1 MMKRSSA
8 LLIIGLIVGVGLVGT
23 AGDTI
28 NIGALVP
35 LTGAIAPYGPPIL
48 DGAKLAVE
56 QINAAGGV
64 LGKKLELVIR
74 DTASSPDV
82 GRDAARKLVELDRVP
97 AIIGAY
103 SSGVTLA
110 VSCVSIP
117 SDVVLVSAVSV
128 SAGIAALN
136 DNDYVFCTIVS
147 NEVQGRV
154 LARLALLLNHST
166 VSVIFVNNAYGKD
179 LADGFKKNFE
189 QFEGKVA
196 AFVPYDQDKPSY
208 RSEVEKAIASNPD
221 ALLLISYA
229 IDGRKQIVE
238 AIEAGYQGKFLF
250 GSAMAGSEVA
260 PGPGCLSANEPGPIE
275 GAFGTAP
282 AGTGFRVDQFDAD
295 FKARFGSVNCP
306 PFYYQAYDAVIAVAL
321 AIEYAGEATG
331 EAIRNNLRAVANP
344 SGEKVYYGEWAKAIS
359 LLQAGREINYEGV
372 SGGVDFNATGGV
384 TSKILIWQVKGCQ
397 IVPVLTVSG

>member
-1 MMKRSSA
+1 MKRITA
-8 LLIIGLIVGVGLVGT
+8 LLIVGLVVGVGLIGI
-23 AGDTI
+23 AEDTI
-28 NIGALVP
+28 KIGALVP

-74 DTASSPDV
+74 DTGSSPDV
-82 GRDAARKLVELDRVP
+82 GRDAAKKLIEIDRVP

-110 VSCVSIP
+110 VSSVTIP
-117 SDVVLVSAVSV
+117 SDVVLVSPVSV
-128 SAGIAALN
+128 SAAIAAL
-136 DNDYVFCTIVS
+136 DDDDYVFCTIVS

-154 LARLALLLNHST
+154 LARLALLLNHSN
-166 VSVIFVNNAYGKD
+166 VSVIFVNNAFGKD
-179 LADGFKKNFE
+179 LAEGFKKNFE
-189 QFEGKVA
+189 QFGGKVA

-229 IDGRKQIVE
+229 IDGKKQIVE

-250 GSAMAGSEVA
+250 GSSMAGSEVA
-260 PGPGCLSANEPGPIE
+260 PGPGCLSEDQPGPIE

-295 FKARFGSVNCP
+295 FKAKFGSVNCP
-306 PFYYQAYDAVIAVAL
+306 PFYYQAYDAVITVAL
-321 AIEYAGEATG
+321 AIERAGRATG
-331 EAIRNNLRAVANP
+331 EAIRDNLRAVANP
-344 SGEKVYYGEWAKAIS
+344 TGEKVYYGEWAKAIS
-359 LLQAGREINYEGV
+359 LLKEGKEINYQGV
-372 SGGVDFNATGGV
+372 SGDVDFNATGGV
-384 TSKILIWQVKGCQ
+384 MSKIQIWQVKGCQ

>member
-1 MMKRSSA
+1 MKRIIA
-8 LLIIGLIVGVGLVGT
+8 LLIVGLVVGVGL
-23 AGDTI
+23 AGIAEDTI
-28 NIGALVP
+28 KIGALVP

-48 DGAKLAVE
+48 DGAKLAVA

-74 DTASSPDV
+74 DTGSSPDV
-82 GRDAARKLVELDRVP
+82 GRDAAKKLIEIDRVP

-110 VSCVSIP
+110 VSSVTIP
-117 SDVVLVSAVSV
+117 SDVVLVSPVSV
-128 SAGIAALN
+128 SAAIAALN

-154 LARLALLLNHST
+154 LARLALLLNHSN

-189 QFEGKVA
+189 RFGGKVA

-250 GSAMAGSEVA
+250 GSSMAGSEVA
-260 PGPGCLSANEPGPIE
+260 PGPGCLSADQPGPIE

-282 AGTGFRVDQFDAD
+282 AGTGFNVDQFDAA
-295 FKARFGSVNCP
+295 FKAKFGSVNCP

-321 AIEYAGEATG
+321 AIERAGKATG
-331 EAIRNNLRAVANP
+331 EAIRDNLRAVANP

-359 LLQAGREINYEGV
+359 LLKEGKEINYQGV
-372 SGGVDFNATGGV
+372 SGDIDFNATGGV
-384 TSKILIWQVKGCQ
+384 TSKIQIWQVKDCQ

>member
-1 MMKRSSA
+1 MNKA
-8 LLIIGLIVGVGLVGT
+8 TVLLIVGLVVGVGLLGL
-23 AGDTI
+23 ADDTI
-28 NIGALVP
+28 RIGALVP

-64 LGKKLELVIR
+64 LARKLELVIR
-74 DTASSPDV
+74 DTGSSPDV
-82 GRDAARKLVELDRVP
+82 GRDAARKLIELDRVP

-110 VSCVSIP
+110 VSSVTIP
-117 SDVVLVSAVSV
+117 SEVVLVSPVSV
-128 SAGIAALN
+128 SAAIAAL
-136 DNDYVFCTIVS
+136 DDDDYVFCTIVS

-154 LARLALLLNHST
+154 LARLALLLNHSN

-179 LADGFKKNFE
+179 LADGFKSNFE
-189 QFEGKVA
+189 KFGGKVA
-196 AFVPYDQDKPSY
+196 AFVAYDQDKPSY
-208 RSEVEKAIASNPD
+208 RSEVEKAISSDPD

-250 GSAMAGSEVA
+250 GSSMAGSEVA
-260 PGPGCLSANEPGPIE
+260 PGPGCISADEPGPIE

-282 AGTGFRVDQFDAD
+282 AGTGFRVDQFDAG
-295 FKARFGSVNCP
+295 FEARFGAVNCP
-306 PFYYQAYDAVIAVAL
+306 PFYYQAYDAVISVAL
-321 AIEYAGEATG
+321 AIARAGKATS
-331 EAIRNNLRAVANP
+331 EAIRDNLRAVANP
-344 SGEKVYYGEWAKAIS
+344 DGEKVYYGEWARAIS
-359 LLQAGREINYEGV
+359 LLEGGKEINYEGV

-384 TSKILIWQVKGCQ
+384 TSKIRIWQVKGCQ